1 MNTTTPI
8 KRHPSLVAFSRDH
21 HFGLLL
27 VWKIKYGLDNGIAP
41 ERISNYVLYFFEQD
55 LEAHFK
61 EEEQK
66 LFPCLSIDDG
76 MRKRAENEHAILRG
90 LIFQLQN
97 DKGNKNLL
105 LKFALTL
112 KDHIRFEERELFAA
126 LQQVVG
132 EEKLAKM
139 EIHGNENGSKVDER
153 WVDSFWLR

>member
-66 LFPCLSIDDG
+66 LF
-76 MRKRAENEHAILRG
+76 HA
-90 LIFQLQN
+90 F
-97 DKGNKNLL
+97 LL
-105 LKFALTL
+105 MMA
-112 KDHIRFEERELFAA
+112 
-126 LQQVVG
+126 
-132 EEKLAKM
+132 
-139 EIHGNENGSKVDER
+139 
-153 WVDSFWLR
+153 